1 MIVHLDFE
9 TRSAVDI
16 VMEGAYKY
24 AMSPTTSTLC
34 LGVGIDNGEV
44 RALDT
49 RKPLD
54 QDVIASFNKLIAGGA
69 VFKAFNVNF
78 ERQIWRHV
86 FLRENPMLKDIP
98 ILQWSC
104 VAAKA
109 MACGL
114 PASLDS
120 VAKYITPDYRKDKG
134 GSLLINKLC
143 KPQRVV
149 SPGTE
154 LAFLDDDKLH
164 ADLMAYCRQDVEV
177 ERQIDHALPDL
188 IDYEKKIFALDQ
200 FINDRGVAIDTR
212 SVNEARKIIAFET
225 ERREALLTEATNG
238 QLTDVRKIGEI
249 KKYLTAA
256 GHTFES
262 LNKKA
267 VADAVKT
274 VEGDA
279 LMVLKLRQELGQS
292 SLAKYDA
299 LARCVCPDG
308 RLHGA
313 LMYHAAHTGRWGGR
327 LVQPQNLPRG
337 EVANT
342 HLLDISFKDMDML
355 ELVADPLKVLSS
367 AVRNMFVADEQETLI
382 MADYAAIE
390 ARVLMWYAKCKT
402 GVDIFTR
409 QDAGDKDADIY
420 VAMAREIYGDKT
432 ITKKDKAKRQLGK
445 TAVLGLGYGMGKDK
459 FLLTCQQA
467 GMPVDAGLAERA
479 VRTFRTMFKEVPAL
493 WRRLE
498 DEAMRTMGGFYRN
511 DKYRDFLCFRLP
523 SGRELRYYKAK
534 VEAGEIKYLSKE
546 AGSKDLVWRGTYSGR
561 LCENAVQAMA
571 RDVMADAMLNLHRAG
586 FKIVL
591 TVHDEIVV
599 TVPKKDADSRRL
611 ALERIM
617 KTAPAWATGLPL
629 NVESEICT
637 KYKK

>member
-1 MIVHLDFE
+1 MIVYLDFE
-9 TRSAVDI
+9 SRSAVDI

-34 LGVGIDNGEV
+34 LGVCIDNGEV
-44 RALDT
+44 RVLDT

-54 QDVIASFNKLIAGGA
+54 KDVIASFNKLISGGA
-69 VFKAFNVNF
+69 VFKAFNANF

-86 FLRENPMLKDIP
+86 FMRENPGLKDIP

-120 VAKYITPDYRKDKG
+120 VAKYITPDYRKDKC

-143 KPQRVV
+143 KPQTDGSFR
-149 SPGTE
+149 
-154 LAFLDDDKLH
+154 DDDKLH
-164 ADLMAYCRQDVEV
+164 AVLMAYCWQDVEV
-177 ERQIDHALPDL
+177 ERQIDHAIPDL

-200 FINDRGVAIDTR
+200 FINDRGIAIDVT
-212 SVNEARKIIAFET
+212 SVNEAREIIAFET
-225 ERREALLTEATNG
+225 ARREALLTQATNG
-238 QLTDVRKIGEI
+238 TLTDVRKIGEV
-249 KKYLTAA
+249 KKYLAAA
-256 GHTFES
+256 GHAFDG

-279 LMVLKLRQELGQS
+279 LMVLKLRQELGQA
-292 SLAKYDA
+292 SLAKYAA
-299 LARCVCPDG
+299 LDRCVCHDG

-355 ELVADPLKVLSS
+355 ELIADPLKILSS
-367 AVRNMFVADEQETLI
+367 AVRNMFVADAGETLI

-390 ARVLMWYAKCKT
+390 ARVLMWFAGCKT
-402 GVDIFTR
+402 GLDIFAR

-420 VAMAREIYGDKT
+420 VAMAREIYGDKS

-445 TAVLGLGYGMGKDK
+445 TAVLGLGYGMGREK
-459 FLLTCQQA
+459 FLATCQQA
-467 GMPVDAGLAERA
+467 GIPVDAELAERS
-479 VRTFRTMFKEVPAL
+479 VRAFRAMFKEVPAL

-511 DKYRDFLCFRLP
+511 DKYRDFLCYRLP

-534 VEAGEIKYLSKE
+534 VEDGELKYLSKE
-546 AGSKDLVWRGTYSGR
+546 AGSKDLVWRGTYGGR
-561 LCENAVQAMA
+561 LCENCFT
-571 RDVMADAMLNLHRAG
+571 ADTL
-586 FKIVL
+586 
-591 TVHDEIVV
+591 VV
-599 TVPKKDADSRRL
+599 TMRGVVPIIDV
-611 ALERIM
+611 
-617 KTAPAWATGLPL
+617 TA
-629 NVESEICT
+629 ND
-637 KYKK
+637 

>member
-9 TRSAVDI
+9 TRSAIDI
-16 VMEGAYKY
+16 VMQGAYKY
-24 AMSPTTSTLC
+24 AMDKSTSTLC
-34 LGVGIDNGEV
+34 LGVCIDDGEV
-44 RALDT
+44 RVLDT
-49 RKPLD
+49 RKSLAP
-54 QDVIASFNKLIAGGA
+54 DVVASFNKLIDSGA
-69 VFKAFNVNF
+69 MFKAFNANF

-86 FLRENPMLKDIP
+86 FMRENAGGGSTPGLKDIP

-134 GSLLINKLC
+134 GSLLINKLS
-143 KPQRVV
+143 KPRAD
-149 SPGTE
+149 GT
-154 LAFLDDDKLH
+154 FLDDDKLH

-177 ERQIDHALPDL
+177 ERRIDHALPDL

-200 FINDRGVAIDTR
+200 FINDRGMAIDTKT
-212 SVNEARKIIAFET
+212 VEEARKIIAFET
-225 ERREALLTEATNG
+225 ERREALLTEATGG

-249 KKYLTAA
+249 KKYLASA

-308 RLHGA
+308 RLHGM

-337 EVANT
+337 EVSGT
-342 HLLDISFKDMDML
+342 HNLSITFKDKDVL

-367 AVRNMFVADEQETLI
+367 AVRNMFVADEGETLI

-390 ARVLMWYAKCKT
+390 ARVSMWYAGCKT

-409 QDAGDKDADIY
+409 QDAGDKDSDIY
-420 VAMAREIYGDKT
+420 VSMAREIYGDKS
-432 ITKKDKAKRQLGK
+432 ITKKDKVKRQLGK

-467 GMPVDAGLAERA
+467 GMPVDAELADRA
-479 VRTFRTMFKEVPAL
+479 VRTFRSMFKEVPAL

-498 DEAMRTMGGFYRN
+498 DEAMQTRGDFYRN
-511 DKYRDFLCFRLP
+511 TNYSDFLSYRLP
-523 SGRELRYYKAK
+523 SGRELRYCKAK
-534 VEAGEIKYLSKE
+534 VEDGELKYLSKE
-546 AGSKDLVWRGTYSGR
+546 AGSKDLVWRGTYGGR
-561 LCENAVQAMA
+561 LVENVIQAIA

-586 FKIVL
+586 FKVVL
-591 TVHDEIVV
+591 TVHDEIVT
-599 TVPKKDADSRRL
+599 TVPKAQAEEKRIE
-611 ALERIM
+611 LERIM
-617 KTAPAWATGLPL
+617 KTAPAWAKGLPL